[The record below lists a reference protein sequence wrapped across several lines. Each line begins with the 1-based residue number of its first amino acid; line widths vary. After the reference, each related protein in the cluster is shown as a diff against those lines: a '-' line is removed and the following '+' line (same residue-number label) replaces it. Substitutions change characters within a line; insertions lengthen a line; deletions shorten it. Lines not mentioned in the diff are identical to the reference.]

1 MAAHAV
7 LQQFVLDELP
17 RQEMSMSTKTGIWIT
32 AAMLLVAA
40 VSGGAYAAE
49 SRTAAIGGVEQ
60 TRVRFGD
67 LNVDR
72 PEGAAVLYRRI
83 ERAAERVCGE
93 PQLTGSYMTSP
104 FWRSCVTQAVDHAV
118 ATVDRPALTAY
129 YREHAASSRQKSLR
143 WAAALTR

>member
-49 SRTAAIGGVEQ
+49 SRTAAIGGVDQ

-93 PQLTGSYMTSP
+93 PQLTGSYMTSS

-129 YREHAASSRQKSLR
+129 YREHASSRQKSLR

>member
-1 MAAHAV
+1 
-7 LQQFVLDELP
+7 
-17 RQEMSMSTKTGIWIT
+17 MSTKTGMWIS

-40 VSGGAYAAE
+40 VSQSAARAAE
-49 SRTAAIGGVEQ
+49 SGTAAFGLGGQ
-60 TRVRFGD
+60 TRVQFGD

-83 ERAAERVCGE
+83 ERAARRACGE
-93 PQLTGSYMTSP
+93 PQLTGSYVTSP

-129 YREHAASSRQKSLR
+129 YREHAVSSRQKSLK
-143 WAAALTR
+143 WAAALPG

>member
-1 MAAHAV
+1 MPAHAV
-7 LQQFVLDELP
+7 LRQFVLDEHA
-17 RQEMSMSTKTGIWIT
+17 EMNMSNKTGIWIS

-49 SRTAAIGGVEQ
+49 SGTAAFGGVEQ

-83 ERAAERVCGE
+83 ERAAKRVCGE
-93 PQLTGSYMTSP
+93 PRLPGSHFTSP
-104 FWRSCVTQAVDHAV
+104 IWRSCVVQAVEQAI

-129 YREHAASSRQKSLR
+129 YREHAASSQQKSLR
-143 WAAALTR
+143 WAAAQPG